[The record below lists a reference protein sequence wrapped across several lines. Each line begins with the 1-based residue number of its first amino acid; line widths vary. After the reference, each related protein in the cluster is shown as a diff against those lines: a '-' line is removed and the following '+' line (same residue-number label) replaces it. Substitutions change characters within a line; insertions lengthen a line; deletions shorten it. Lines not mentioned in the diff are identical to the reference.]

1 MFQEK
6 PPKIASQ
13 AAERRTAKR
22 HMSVFLLA
30 KVTTEDR
37 QSLGRVLN
45 LSQTGAKIETRL
57 SFTPGDP
64 LVLEI
69 RSDLKV
75 AGTVRWVAEKS
86 IGILFDKEIDVE
98 RFLSREQ
105 PSCVAKNRGHRDTSA
120 IPTRAFPL
128 KPKSPSSRFG
138 MFRCPAQALQA
149 KPVSIPERMCW

>member
-75 AGTVRWVAEKS
+75 AGTVRWVAVRRRPYRRNLS
-86 IGILFDKEIDVE
+86 QSRRGCAGDDPGAGASPRQGHVVE
-98 RFLSREQ
+98 R
-105 PSCVAKNRGHRDTSA
+105 NGHWDYVYQA
-120 IPTRAFPL
+120 IGFQG
-128 KPKSPSSRFG
+128 F
-138 MFRCPAQALQA
+138 
-149 KPVSIPERMCW
+149 